1 MANTAREKWRKA
13 YRKARIRHKSGLP
26 PDVTKT
32 GIPWQAQRIVAYGR
46 ANYRDF
52 LTTPVMNRLATKR
65 IIDELIAEE
74 KGN

>member
-13 YRKARIRHKSGLP
+13 YRKARIRHKKGMP

-32 GIPWQAQRIVAYGR
+32 GISWQAQLIVAFGR
-46 ANYRDF
+46 AHYRDF
-52 LTTPVMNRLATKR
+52 LTIPVMNRLATKR

-74 KGN
+74 QTP